1 MKRPV
6 IWAIVCVCLAG
17 AVALLGLR
25 YYQRS
30 QARTTSASVIPG
42 SNENGVQSVQAGA
55 GDVAA
60 PGQTGAKSQ
69 SAAGTATG
77 KGGVQAGGAKDTATK
92 ASPAGKDEKK
102 VDPHFDYGKTTPVK
116 GDTNPQVRSVAE
128 ALRDKNHPERLS
140 PLLPPK
146 AFDAAAYKQDP
157 KAYLDVVEPGRCFQS
172 DQPGKDVPKLQPLSP
187 QLQEVAQ
194 GQSVTLR
201 VRAAPKYPISFT
213 SFDLGK
219 FQNELTAITVE
230 ANDQGVAEVKFWGT
244 AGTINEVNI
253 VAASPMSSGQA
264 RFIVNVTKQ

>member
-1 MKRPV
+1 MKRAG
-6 IWAIVCVCLAG
+6 IWAVVCLCLAG

-25 YYQRS
+25 HYQRS
-30 QARTTSASVIPG
+30 QTRTASSSALPDSG
-42 SNENGVQSVQAGA
+42 ENGGQSAQAGA
-55 GDVAA
+55 GGVVT
-60 PGQTGAKSQ
+60 PGQPGAESQ
-69 SAAGTATG
+69 GAAGTATG
-77 KGGVQAGGAKDTATK
+77 NQAGAAKDAATK
-92 ASPAGKDEKK
+92 ANQAGKDEKK
-102 VDPHFDYGKTTPVK
+102 VDPRFDYGKTTPVK
-116 GDTNPQVRSVAE
+116 GNANPQVRSIAE

-172 DQPGKDVPKLQPLSP
+172 AQPGKDVPKLQPLSP

-201 VRAAPKYPISFT
+201 VRATPKSPISFT